1 MSAKR
6 CALCGQTRELE
17 LSHIVPKF
25 VIRYLKKTS
34 LGAIRNKENINK
46 VVQDGEKHYLLC
58 GDCEDLFSIY
68 ETKFANKFFYPYMK
82 DNVKEFSYDSD
93 LYYFLISVSWRS
105 LYLDILD
112 FVEHSEE
119 VGIDLQILNCLIEKE
134 RGMRDYLLKI
144 QPNVN
149 GIENHILFF
158 EDIKSISNE
167 LVSTRPHTT
176 FHRSV
181 TSYTFFY
188 KTLKTYAT
196 LTNMMGIILFTLYN
210 KGENERWENTEITN
224 GVGLIKAEKQIIE
237 SACADELMLILK
249 SAEKDATKIS
259 EKQQE
264 LINKKLKDRPEE
276 FIKSKVFEDL
286 KKDFELKKD
295 DIDKKN

>member
-1 MSAKR
+1 MVAKR
-6 CALCGQTRELE
+6 CALCGQTKELE

-34 LGAIRNKENINK
+34 LGAIRNKENLNK

-82 DNVKEFSYDSD
+82 DDVKEFNYDSD
-93 LYYFLISVSWRS
+93 LYYFLTSVSWRS

-112 FVEHSEE
+112 FVEHSEK
-119 VGIDLQILNCLIEKE
+119 VGIDLQIINCLIEKE
-134 RGMRDYLLKI
+134 RGMREYLLKK
-144 QPNVN
+144 QPNVK

-158 EDIKSISNE
+158 EDIKNMSTE

-176 FHRSV
+176 FHRSI
-181 TSYTFFY
+181 TSYTFFN
-188 KTLKTYAT
+188 KELKTYAT

-210 KGENERWENTEITN
+210 KGEKERWENTEITN
-224 GVGLIKAEKQIIE
+224 GVGLIKAANQVIE
-237 SACADELMLILK
+237 SICADELVLILK
-249 SAEKDATKIS
+249 DAEQDATKIS

-264 LINKKLKDRPEE
+264 AINKKVKDRPEE

-286 KKDFELKKD
+286 KKDFDLKKGD
-295 DIDKKN
+295 TDK